1 MPNKGKKEDPG
12 NDEKAIIDK
21 VKTGI
26 DQEIERL
33 KQLKKDKKN
42 LLAKLRIVFRSCL
55 LLAIKDGEVSR
66 DELLK
71 MNYDIFRKYGIVDE
85 EVRKYLLLMKD
96 ISLSS
101 IEEDLKN
108 YKIDKEFLKGVYNEL
123 YSLACVDGKFKT
135 SEQEIISKIHKVF
148 GL

>member
-1 MPNKGKKEDPG
+1 MSKKKEDPG

-55 LLAIKDGEVSR
+55 LLSIKDGEVSR

-71 MNYDIFRKYGIVDE
+71 MNYDIFRKYGIVDQE
-85 EVRKYLLLMKD
+85 IRKYLLLMKD
-96 ISLSS
+96 VSLSS

>member
-1 MPNKGKKEDPG
+1 MSKKKEDAG
-12 NDEKAIIDK
+12 NDEKAIIDR

-135 SEQEIISKIHKVF
+135 SEQEIISKIHNVF

>member
-1 MPNKGKKEDPG
+1 MSRKKEDAG
-12 NDEKAIIDK
+12 NDEKAIIDR

-148 GL
+148 EL

>member
-1 MPNKGKKEDPG
+1 MSRKKEDAG
-12 NDEKAIIDK
+12 NDEKAIIDR

-55 LLAIKDGEVSR
+55 LLSIKDGDVSR

-148 GL
+148 EL

>member
-1 MPNKGKKEDPG
+1 MPRKKEDAS
-12 NDEKAIIDK
+12 NDEKAIIDR